1 MSCAGGGDLRLLFV
15 TQELDRTSTN
25 LAVAHTWA
33 AELARHAAAVHVLAA
48 RVGEVDLPPNVHVY
62 GLGRERGRSRRMA
75 GLAFGVIGARLI
87 LGRRVNAVVAHMV
100 PAYAVALWPLTRVTP
115 TPLTLWY
122 ASHGLTPM
130 LRRANQL
137 IDAAVTASADSFP
150 IRSEQAFVLGHGID
164 TGRFRPPAARTSDGG
179 PVIGMAGR
187 LTPLKGFEPGIQ
199 ALAALR
205 RGRIPGARLR
215 IAGEPFY
222 ASDRGYVDELEQ
234 LADTLGVRNA
244 VEFVGA
250 IRGDAMTGFY
260 GSLDVFVNWR
270 AQPALDKT
278 GLEALACG
286 TPLITNNSAYGGVLG
301 DLARDFLVGD
311 SSAELSAGLA
321 GVLSL
326 SADAR
331 RVAVGQMRATVLQEH
346 GAPGLA
352 ARLTA
357 VCSALR
363 MGARPDFPSVA
374 EAGTS
379 S

>member
-1 MSCAGGGDLRLLFV
+1 MSDANGGDLRLLFV

-33 AELARHAAAVHVLAA
+33 AELARQSAAVHVLAA
-48 RVGEVDLPPNVHVY
+48 RVGEVDLPPNVHVH

-75 GLAFGVIGARLI
+75 ALAFGAIGARLI
-87 LGRRVNAVVAHMV
+87 LGRRVDVVVAHMV
-100 PAYAVALWPLTRVTP
+100 PAYAVALWPFTRATS
-115 TPLTLWY
+115 TKLALWY

-137 IDAAVTASADSFP
+137 IDAAVTASYDSYP
-150 IRSEQAFVLGHGID
+150 IQSEQAFVLGHGID
-164 TGRFRPPAARTSDGG
+164 TQRFRPPAERGAETG

-199 ALAALR
+199 ALGELR
-205 RGRIPGARLR
+205 RGKFPDARLR

-222 ASDRGYVDELEQ
+222 ASDRGYVDELKG
-234 LADTLGVRNA
+234 LADRLGVRNA

-250 IRGDAMTGFY
+250 VRGDAMAGFY

-270 AQPALDKT
+270 AKPALDKT

-311 SSAELSAGLA
+311 SSAELSAGLD

-326 SADAR
+326 SAGVR
-331 RVAVGQMRATVLQEH
+331 RAAVGQMRATVLQEH

-352 ARLTA
+352 DRLTA

-363 MGARPDFPSVA
+363 VGVRPDFPSVTVA
-374 EAGTS
+374 RTS

>member
-1 MSCAGGGDLRLLFV
+1 MSSASGGDLRLLFV
-15 TQELDRTSTN
+15 TQELDRTSAN

-33 AELARHAAAVHVLAA
+33 AELARQSAAVHVLAA
-48 RVGEVDLPPNVHVY
+48 RVGEVNLPPNVHVH
-62 GLGRERGRSRRMA
+62 GLGRERGRSRWTA
-75 GLAFGVIGARLI
+75 ALAFGAIGARLI
-87 LGRRVNAVVAHMV
+87 LGRRVDVIVAHMV
-100 PAYAVALWPLTRVTP
+100 PAYAVAMWPLARVTP
-115 TPLTLWY
+115 TTLALWY

-137 IDAAVTASADSFP
+137 IDVAVTASPDSYP
-150 IRSEQAFVLGHGID
+150 ILSDQAFVLGHGID
-164 TGRFRPPAARTSDGG
+164 TRRFRPPAERSAETG

-199 ALAALR
+199 ALAELR
-205 RGRIPGARLR
+205 FGRFPDARLR

-222 ASDRGYVDELEQ
+222 ASDRGYVDELER
-234 LADTLGVRNA
+234 LADRLGVRNA
-244 VEFVGA
+244 VEFIGA
-250 IRGDAMTGFY
+250 VRGDAMAGFY

-286 TPLITNNSAYGGVLG
+286 TPLVTNNSAYGGVLG
-301 DLARDFLVGD
+301 DLARNFLVGD
-311 SSAELSAGLA
+311 SSAELSAGLD

-331 RVAVGQMRATVLQEH
+331 RVAVGQLRAMVLREH

-363 MGARPDFPSVA
+363 TGARPDFPSVT
-374 EAGTS
+374 EARTS